1 MKKFLLTITVL
12 LAISVII
19 YGQSGRR
26 KTSPAPT
33 PTPTPGAQPSPTP
46 NEFLESMKQITAE
59 KDQDYRCSD
68 EGTLDHLIEDG
79 STKGY
84 QPKEVDTVAEVT
96 ARPEAK
102 YTEEARRMGVQGKV
116 ILKLL
121 LTADQKIDRIRVT
134 RLLPYGLTENAIRA
148 ACHVKFKPAMKAGQP
163 VDQWVTL
170 EYGFALA
177 KSSIFGP

>member
-1 MKKFLLTITVL
+1 MRKFLLTILVSVFFV
-12 LAISVII
+12 AIVD
-19 YGQSGRR
+19 GQSGRR
-26 KTSPAPT
+26 KTPT
-33 PTPTPGAQPSPTP
+33 PSASPTPGAQPSPTP
-46 NEFLESMKQITAE
+46 NEFLESRKQITAE

-68 EGTLDHLIEDG
+68 DGSLDHLIDD
-79 STKGY
+79 SVKKGFE
-84 QPKEVDTVAEVT
+84 PKEVDTRAEVL

-102 YTEEARRMGVQGKV
+102 YTEEARRMGVQGRV

-121 LTADQKIDRIRVT
+121 LTADQKIERIRVVRT
-134 RLLPYGLTENAIRA
+134 LPFGLTENAIRA
-148 ACHVKFKPAMKAGQP
+148 ACVVKFKPALKAGQP